1 MQLEKFKRKLS
12 VALASVLTCTLIISF
27 FNIYGAAADGPISSV
42 GTQTPVMFAQFTD
55 SSGQTADGN
64 ALTPGTY
71 EMVLR
76 VDDLASISQM
86 QFTASYDPALLAFSD
101 GSLPLASATGLNI
114 NAVQSEFSNGSFVF
128 AYNSGNYDSNSAL
141 AANGAELLR
150 INVTV
155 SDNNDTAV
163 DMNTALQVDK
173 NPNRTFIEV
182 DYGDVTVSGT
192 SYFYKC
198 YALSTASDFNGE
210 VHPMKCDLSPELATG
225 HSVSAYIGALTAPSD
240 EYGSY
245 PVTGAQVSVE
255 VGGETVTAETDES
268 GKFIFNNVPAG
279 SYTATVSYKYGF
291 TRTFTIEVA
300 DSDVESSTMVGI
312 VACDWSK
319 DSVINSNDK
328 LSYLSLVSVKA
339 GSDKYDLGVDIDR
352 NGVINTNDKIVYLS
366 FVGTKSVDFVYH
378 NTIISSAE
386 VIQ

>member
-64 ALTPGTY
+64 ALKPGTY

-101 GSLPLASATGLNI
+101 GSLPLASATG
-114 NAVQSEFSNGSFVF
+114 
-128 AYNSGNYDSNSAL
+128 
-141 AANGAELLR
+141 
-150 INVTV
+150 
-155 SDNNDTAV
+155 
-163 DMNTALQVDK
+163 
-173 NPNRTFIEV
+173 
-182 DYGDVTVSGT
+182 
-192 SYFYKC
+192 
-198 YALSTASDFNGE
+198 
-210 VHPMKCDLSPELATG
+210 
-225 HSVSAYIGALTAPSD
+225 HSVSAYIGALAAPSD

-268 GKFIFNNVPAG
+268 GKFIFNDVPAG

-352 NGVINTNDKIVYLS
+352 NGVINANDKMIYLN